1 METNSTPTSEQIM
14 EFVKWLNNQIDHSTR
29 LKKKSQTECNFGREA
44 MAEGMRDAYM
54 QCLNWF
60 SQ

>member
-1 METNSTPTSEQIM
+1 MKTNTTLSTEQIM
-14 EFVKWLNNQIDHSTR
+14 DFVKWLNSQIDHSNN
-29 LKKKSQTECNFGREA
+29 LKKQSQQECNFGREA